1 MESSLSSVAS
11 ARGLVGVTLG
21 VVLAFVFSTPI
32 SVSVEK
38 RGVRDTNLIVAN
50 AMPSVQLLSL
60 VRGDLRAIDRAL
72 PERAVRIIAERR
84 RSIDAALASYT
95 AMPFLPGEHPL
106 YLPIP
111 ELLQRLDA
119 QLATTPLS
127 MEDIEQTIDE
137 IDRTV
142 ERIETYDATQSQRLG
157 RAIERTRSESHSVML
172 VLSAVTALVALVVLM
187 LAVRGRRRATR
198 ALIEEIDS
206 TQQGL
211 ANLRTKVDELAHFG
225 GRVAHDI
232 RNPLHAALTALQLVR
247 EDCPHA
253 TTAVDTCTAA
263 LQRMNRMIDDLLGFA
278 RAGGKPLPDETSD
291 MAAVVRDVVAGI
303 AREAEAARIAVSAEA
318 ATEAHVACATG
329 VMTSIVGN
337 LVSNAIVHMGA
348 AVERR
353 VSVRISEAGRCWRLE
368 VQDTGP
374 GIPPGQEQRI
384 FEPYVQLDR
393 VPGGSG
399 LGLATVERLV
409 TAHGGTL
416 GVLSPPGCGALF
428 WVELPGRVAAPVWRV
443 P

>member
-1 MESSLSSVAS
+1 MERAALNTVAS
-11 ARGLVGVTLG
+11 ARGLVGVTVG
-21 VVLAFVFSTPI
+21 VVIAFVFSTPI
-32 SVSVEK
+32 SASVEK

-50 AMPSVQLLSL
+50 AMPSLQLLSL

-72 PERAVRIIAERR
+72 GDGRIVAERR

-95 AMPFLPGEHPL
+95 AMPFLLGEQAL
-106 YLPIP
+106 YSPIP
-111 ELLQRLDA
+111 ELLHRLDA
-119 QLATTPLS
+119 QLAAAPMS
-127 MEDIEQTIDE
+127 AEDIEATIDE

-142 ERIETYDATQSQRLG
+142 ERIETFDATESQRLG
-157 RAIERTRSESHSVML
+157 RAIERTRSDSHALTL
-172 VLSAVTALVALVVLM
+172 VLSVVTGLVALVVLT

-198 ALIEEIDS
+198 ALIDEIDS

-211 ANLRTKVDELAHFG
+211 ASLRTKVDELAHFA

-247 EDCPHA
+247 EDCPQVP
-253 TTAVDTCTAA
+253 TAVDTCTAA
-263 LQRMNRMIDDLLGFA
+263 LQRMNRMVDDLLGFA
-278 RAGGKPLPDETSD
+278 RAGGKPLPDASSD
-291 MAAVVRDVVAGI
+291 MAAVVRDVVDGMAG
-303 AREAEAARIAVSAEA
+303 EVEAADIALSAEGPTDA
-318 ATEAHVACATG
+318 PVCCATG
-329 VMTSIVGN
+329 VMTSIVAN
-337 LVSNAIVHMGA
+337 LVRNAVVHMGI

-353 VSVRISEAGRCWRLE
+353 VSVRISAAGPRWRLE

-384 FEPYVQLDR
+384 FEPHVQLDR

-409 TAHGGTL
+409 TAHGGAL
-416 GVLSPPGCGALF
+416 GVVSAPGCGALF
-428 WVELPGRVAAPVWRV
+428 WVELPGRWRV